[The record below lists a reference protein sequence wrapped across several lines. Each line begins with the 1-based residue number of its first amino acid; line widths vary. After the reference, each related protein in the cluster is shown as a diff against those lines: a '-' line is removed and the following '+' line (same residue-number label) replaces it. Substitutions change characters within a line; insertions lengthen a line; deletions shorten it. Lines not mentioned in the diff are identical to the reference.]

1 MNDPNLA
8 ATLEQTIRAHRPL
21 EINAPWADE
30 IVFPYYDGLSIRNL
44 AHTVVQWLVDRH
56 DHTDAQIGPAPLDGQ
71 IWERWRGQ
79 VRRVVLFITDG
90 LGWQL
95 LQALREQDAE
105 LAQIVADL
113 VGEGLLVPITSIAP
127 STTAA
132 ALPSIWTGASPA
144 ATGMVGTQFFL
155 REFGVLAN
163 LLHYWPV
170 SGKHRP
176 EVLEDWGLNFENF
189 LPRLTLGQV
198 LASWGVESYLLQ
210 QKGLLGTGL
219 SRLMHR
225 GIAHQRLYFGYTDL
239 WVALRELLHETR
251 RKRCFISAYWNAV
264 DSLSHLHGRDAE
276 HTTTEIRRQL
286 ADLRDVLGAEGVR
299 DGHTLF
305 ILVADHGHTAIREY
319 VVAEEHPLLMD
330 ALRMAPA
337 GDARLAHLYLRHG
350 TRDDVVAYLCENLGE
365 KLACFL
371 PEEALAAGL
380 FGPEP
385 PYAETP
391 ARLGDLTVLAREG
404 VALTVRAPNGK
415 FASRSRHAG
424 MSAREMFVP
433 LLMRTL

>member
-1 MNDPNLA
+1 MNDENLA
-8 ATLEQTIRAHRPL
+8 ATLEQTILAHRPL
-21 EINAPWADE
+21 KIAASWADE

-56 DHTDAQIGPAPLDGQ
+56 EHNDSQIGPAPLKAPLWQ
-71 IWERWRGQ
+71 HWRGQ

-95 LQALREQDAE
+95 LQELAAQDAAI
-105 LAQIVADL
+105 AQILADL
-113 VGEGLLVPITSIAP
+113 TGEGMLVPITSITP

-132 ALPSIWTGASPA
+132 ALPCIWTGASPA

-163 LLHYWPV
+163 LLHYTPV
-170 SGKHRP
+170 NGKHRS
-176 EVLEDWGLNFENF
+176 EALEDWGLNFDNF
-189 LPRLTLGQV
+189 LPRQTLGQV
-198 LASWGVESYLLQ
+198 LASWGVETYLLQ

-225 GIAHQRLYFGYTDL
+225 GIAHERLYFGYTDL

-251 RKRCFISAYWNAV
+251 RKRCFVSAYWNAV

-286 ADLRDVLGAEGVR
+286 ADLRDVLGAQGVR

-305 ILVADHGHTAIREY
+305 MLVADHGHTPITDY
-319 VVAEEHPLLMD
+319 VVAEEHPPLLD

-350 TRDDVVAYLCENLGE
+350 TREAVIAYLRENLE
-365 KLACFL
+365 HKLACVL

-380 FGPEP
+380 FGTEP
-385 PYAETP
+385 PTP
-391 ARLGDLTVLAREG
+391 EAAPRLGDLTLIAREG
-404 VALTVRAPNGK
+404 VALSMRAPNGN
-415 FASRSRHAG
+415 ASRSRHAG
-424 MSAREMFVP
+424 MSAREMLVP
-433 LLMRTL
+433 LLLRTL